1 VSLPAGDGSHSTDQ
15 PKGTDVGH
23 AGLSMEFSKVIP
35 ETDTSKD
42 EYSNTQQGLPEFGCT
57 LARN

>member
-1 VSLPAGDGSHSTDQ
+1 MDQ

-23 AGLSMEFSKVIP
+23 AELSMGFSKGIP
-35 ETDTSKD
+35 ETDTSKA
-42 EYSNTQQGLPEFGCT
+42 EHSNTQQGLLGLGYT